1 MAAACYP
8 VYRMAADAE
17 VAIEVDGRVFVRCG
31 TQDLGTGTSTILA
44 RLAADALGM
53 PVDRVD
59 IGDTALPEGPYSGGA
74 HVTASVTPAVEQAAR
89 MLCDRL
95 IERAIAD
102 PASPLYG
109 LAPERLAIADGTVTG
124 AGRSEPLAAL
134 VAR

>member
-89 MLCDRL
+89 ALRRRV
-95 IERAIAD
+95 IEIPVHANMPRFDVAFVDDED
-102 PASPLYG
+102 PH
-109 LAPERLAIADGTVTG
+109 LAGGVKGVGMIGT
-124 AGRSEPLAAL
+124 A
-134 VAR
+134 